1 VPKNLAAM
9 YGESEAKRDVAPT
22 AQTEKKRARRDAKTR
37 ALRKSLVQADASLL
51 ERLSAPAA
59 SALVVGEDEATAKRR
74 SRVWQAACGK
84 CGASATFR
92 TPGALCPGCH
102 AICLRDAA
110 A

>member
-59 SALVVGEDEATAKRR
+59 SALVVGEDEATAQATQPRL
-74 SRVWQAACGK
+74 QAACGK
-84 CGASATFR
+84 CGARATVPHCR
-92 TPGALCPGCH
+92 RLCPGCH
-102 AICLRDAA
+102 CDLFA
-110 A
+110 